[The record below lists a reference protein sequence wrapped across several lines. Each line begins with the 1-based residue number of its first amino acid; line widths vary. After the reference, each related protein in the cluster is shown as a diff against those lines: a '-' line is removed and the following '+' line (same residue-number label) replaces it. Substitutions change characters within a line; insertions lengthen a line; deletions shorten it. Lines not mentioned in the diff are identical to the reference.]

1 MAAIQNVWINVAIY
15 RGHLEKYLHPL
26 ITFNAVA
33 ILSRWQKLRFTVEC
47 LCIQRRKITWGYCKT
62 MRSEWKKERSV
73 LILILC
79 VYIISYDLV
88 GLNLYRKF
96 SPNYLKSRVIGNG
109 ILKNRP
115 MISRTVMTFDIFSKI
130 TCVNTMYFN
139 DY

>member
-1 MAAIQNVWINVAIY
+1 MSI
-15 RGHLEKYLHPL
+15 
-26 ITFNAVA
+26 
-33 ILSRWQKLRFTVEC
+33 
-47 LCIQRRKITWGYCKT
+47 
-62 MRSEWKKERSV
+62 
-73 LILILC
+73 
-79 VYIISYDLV
+79 LV

-115 MISRTVMTFDIFSKI
+115 MISRTVMTFDIFSKS